1 MLIVHVGARLAAPT
15 DHAADQ
21 RRRVA
26 QVARTFRTRDDD
38 AGGVVGLHAAVE
50 QMQRLADD
58 AAVDHVVDGVAL
70 LVERLRIVR
79 GVLGMHHLH
88 HRHLLGLGAVL
99 VHVAHE
105 RGREHLSRAL
115 PAIGAAVQR
124 VAVDRCRGT
133 RAGAADAH
141 LRVAVH
147 RTEDRDALAH
157 AGFHDADRD
166 TDQRL
171 GGRAA
176 AVHVHVEVQPDAEI
190 AGKEWRR
197 ASSRCR
203 NRTACRRCR
212 RASGRHRASRCA
224 RAKVPIARVVL
235 PEPRV

>member
-1 MLIVHVGARLAAPT
+1 M
-15 DHAADQ
+15 
-21 RRRVA
+21 A
-26 QVARTFRTRDDD
+26 QVARTFGAGDDD

-58 AAVDHVVDGVAL
+58 PAVEHVIDRVAL

-105 RGREHLSRAL
+105 GGREHLARAL

-124 VAVDRCRGT
+124 VAVDRRGGA

-141 LRVAVH
+141 LRIAVH

-166 TDQRL
+166 ADQRL
-171 GGRAA
+171 GRRAA
-176 AVHVHVEVQPDAEI
+176 AVHVHEEVQADAEI
-190 AGKEWRR
+190 AGEERR
-197 ASSRCR
+197 
-203 NRTACRRCR
+203 RRR
-212 RASGRHRASRCA
+212 IVAGIGQHAVDVGRLQARHPASRL
-224 RAKVPIARVVL
+224 RTAKVPIARVVL

>member
-1 MLIVHVGARLAAPT
+1 M
-15 DHAADQ
+15 
-21 RRRVA
+21 
-26 QVARTFRTRDDD
+26 FRARDDD

-50 QMQRLADD
+50 QVQRLADD

-70 LVERLRIVR
+70 LVEGLRVVR

-105 RGREHLSRAL
+105 GGREHLARAL

-124 VAVDRCRGT
+124 IAVDRCRRP

-147 RTEDRDALAH
+147 RTEDRHALAH

-166 TDQRL
+166 ADQRL

-176 AVHVHVEVQPDAEI
+176 AVHVHEEVQPDAEV
-190 AGKEWRR
+190 AGEERR
-197 ASSRCR
+197 
-203 NRTACRRCR
+203 
-212 RASGRHRASRCA
+212 GRGIVARIGQHAVDVAGLQAGIQHRGAHGKGAHRARRLA
-224 RAKVPIARVVL
+224 GAAGVGGLADPDDRILVAQVL
-235 PEPRV
+235 RRGGIGVCR